1 MNEKHVHARAFAD
14 GAARI
19 ERDALGVAV
28 EEGFHANE
36 LRVHVI
42 GGSFGHG
49 RESVWRD
56 AGPGADAYFD
66 TLGERFRAEIRAPGP
81 TRHINVDWGVER
93 IDADLAV
100 APQDDGL
107 DVAGVHF
114 VEAHQ
119 FGCGTREIIEGKG
132 QVHAVNFRGVDQALH
147 VLAKAENGGPLL
159 GFVAADAFKDGGAV
173 AHHVRKHVQGGVVPV
188 DPLSVMPDFFG
199 LLDGHDGVLLGG
211 ATRGEA
217 RNSRIRYA
225 TESVNK
231 VYSMCRQVQ

>member
-14 GAARI
+14 MAARI

-28 EEGFHANE
+28 EEGFHTDK

-66 TLGERFRAEIRAPGP
+66 TFGERFRAEIRAPGP
-81 TRHINVDWGVER
+81 TGHINVDWGVER

-100 APQDDGL
+100 SPEYDGL

-119 FGCGTREIIEGKG
+119 FGWVLEKSSREKG
-132 QVHAVNFRGVDQALH
+132 R
-147 VLAKAENGGPLL
+147 
-159 GFVAADAFKDGGAV
+159 
-173 AHHVRKHVQGGVVPV
+173 
-188 DPLSVMPDFFG
+188 
-199 LLDGHDGVLLGG
+199 
-211 ATRGEA
+211 
-217 RNSRIRYA
+217 
-225 TESVNK
+225 
-231 VYSMCRQVQ
+231 SMR